1 MSANCE
7 VWVHDTRVEG
17 VVLDAP
23 GRHVLRVDR
32 STPVMSIATSVQAV
46 VQRAGGATALWLVF
60 HAPYTGQS
68 RSQAEGGWEDALF
81 GGMSELGKDGVTS
94 RNVAEFGA
102 SLRGLFS
109 DSIRV
114 LAAGPRVGTAW
125 RSVGA
130 SRFIRRRWSSRL
142 RTRKSTRSIT
152 WRAEPSTSDLG
163 RGESSNS
170 SPAARR
176 RRGSSEAPRV
186 APSHRFARCLLSTPG
201 SSRTGREQ
209 GRRRRRETRVPRL
222 EGEDELH
229 LHRVQRL
236 GVERPGR
243 DVSAHRSGTQDPHS
257 HRVALYAEFSG
268 GNLAS
273 GDYAIG

>member
-23 GRHVLRVDR
+23 GRRVLRVDR

-114 LAAGPRVGTAW
+114 LACGGAARWNGMEICRRLAFHSQTLVIASQDAQEYSVNHLAGGAIDVGPWEGRVFKFLPSGEAAAWFVGGTASGSEPPL
-125 RSVGA
+125 RSV
-130 SRFIRRRWSSRL
+130 
-142 RTRKSTRSIT
+142 
-152 WRAEPSTSDLG
+152 
-163 RGESSNS
+163 
-170 SPAARR
+170 SP
-176 RRGSSEAPRV
+176 V
-186 APSHRFARCLLSTPG
+186 Y
-201 SSRTGREQ
+201 TGQ
-209 GRRRRRETRVPRL
+209 
-222 EGEDELH
+222 
-229 LHRVQRL
+229 
-236 GVERPGR
+236 
-243 DVSAHRSGTQDPHS
+243 
-257 HRVALYAEFSG
+257 
-268 GNLAS
+268 
-273 GDYAIG
+273 